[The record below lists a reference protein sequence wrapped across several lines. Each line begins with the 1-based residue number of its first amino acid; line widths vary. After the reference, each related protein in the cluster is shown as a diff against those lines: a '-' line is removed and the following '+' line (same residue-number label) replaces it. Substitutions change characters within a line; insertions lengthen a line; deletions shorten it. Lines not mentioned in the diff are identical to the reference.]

1 MIWILSLARLE
12 GSLEAKLNSAPPGEK
27 FRVLLVLRDQPDYEG
42 YMRRYPK
49 RNNEILKTIFDHVRD
64 LAKRTQ
70 EPVIEH
76 IKSLGITNYQSFWIS
91 NEIFVEATADQIRSL
106 ASREDITYIYEE
118 KVIYLLAKPSDRED
132 IKPDAVAWGVDRIKA
147 DSVWAYYGIDGTGV
161 ILGVMDSGVMAS
173 HPALSGKVINW
184 YDPHSGSSTP
194 TDASSCSYHGT
205 HVTGTM
211 VGGDGLGP
219 FTEDIGVAPGARV
232 AAVRI
237 FGGSSCSTTTT
248 IIRNGFQRIVSWK
261 VDSGINIVAVNNSW
275 GSTATTDLSFWN
287 DVLAWRTA
295 NIIPVFAI
303 GNNGPGAGTAGTPGN
318 YPTVIGV
325 GATNSS
331 DQVASFSSR
340 GPAPN
345 TNPWNNTAYWPRSDW
360 NLYKPNISAPG
371 VSIRSAYGSS
381 GYTNFDGTSM
391 ASPHVTGAI
400 ALLFQRNPALTFT
413 DVYNVLLDSADRPAP
428 NCNSVPNNNCGWGRL
443 NVLRAIRGV
452 PTSSVP
458 YISIQ
463 RVTVSDP
470 AGNNN
475 GIADPGETV
484 DLIITLRNSG
494 SLAASNTQAVIYT
507 SNPYITIID
516 NSANYGTINPS
527 DTARNT
533 SDVFTIGISPAAPI
547 GLRVDFDMYIT
558 ANSGAYN
565 DTLNFS
571 ITIGSPLNVF
581 VIDTG
586 TAALWIPVNVSG
598 AYAGGIGT
606 AYGDTSIAQGFKYP
620 KTSAN
625 LLYYAGVALG
635 NSPTFVPDGWYD
647 GGDLNNYYGGFM
659 RTPPSYGDENGAVGY
674 TASGIELRLEA
685 YGYSSYRPNWV
696 FLRYEIVNTSTSP
709 LNNLYI
715 GVFADFDITS
725 STYSQNYVAR
735 DTSLKL
741 VYVYHSSYPYRA
753 GVALVEPVSSLANLS
768 AIRNPT
774 YVYSGTPDSI
784 KWKFL
789 NGTLSFPSGSSA
801 DDWSVVASA
810 GPFNIPPG
818 GSQAVTFAFVG
829 FSGTTDVSE
838 SFADILPPR
847 IVVSK
852 NGKNTTL
859 NVDVPYKA
867 NVSVEVFSPSGRL
880 IRDLFKG
887 EHKGSL
893 SFDLSSLPRG
903 VYVVK
908 VRANKRTVIERVV
921 IN

>member
-1 MIWILSLARLE
+1 MIWVLSLARLE

-106 ASREDITYIYEE
+106 ASRDDITYIYEE

-132 IKPDAVAWGVDRIKA
+132 IKPDAVAWGVAKIKA
-147 DSVWAYYGIDGTGV
+147 DSVWIQYGIDGTGV

-173 HPALSGKVINW
+173 HPALSGKVIRW

-194 TDASSCSYHGT
+194 TDAAACSYHGT

-237 FGGSSCSTTTT
+237 FGGSGCSTTTT

-303 GNNGPGAGTAGTPGN
+303 GNNGPLPGTAGTPGN
-318 YPTVIGV
+318 FPTVIGV

-345 TNPWNNTAYWPRSDW
+345 MNPWNNTAYWPRSDW

-371 VSIRSAYGSS
+371 VAIRSAYGSS
-381 GYTNFDGTSM
+381 GYANFDGTSM
-391 ASPHVTGAI
+391 AAPHVTGAI

-452 PTSSVP
+452 PTLSVP

-463 RVTVSDP
+463 SITVSDP

-484 DLIITLRNSG
+484 NLIITLRNSG
-494 SLAASNTQAVIYT
+494 GVAASNTQAVIYT

-527 DTARNT
+527 DNATNT
-533 SDVFTIGISPAAPI
+533 SDVFTIGISPATPI
-547 GLRVDFDMYIT
+547 GLRVNFDMYIT
-558 ANSGAYN
+558 ANGGAYN

-586 TAALWIPVNVSG
+586 TAALWIPVNISG
-598 AYAGGIGT
+598 AYPGGIGT
-606 AYGDTSIAQGFKYP
+606 AYGDTSIAKGFKYP
-620 KTSAN
+620 KNSAN

-647 GGDLNNYYGGFM
+647 GGDLNKYYGGFM

-685 YGYSSYRPNWV
+685 YGHSSYRPNWV
-696 FLRYEIVNTSTSP
+696 FLRYEIVNTSSSP

-715 GVFADFDITS
+715 GVFADFDITY

-735 DTSLKL
+735 DISLNL

-753 GVALVEPVSSLANLS
+753 GVALVEPFSSLANLS
-768 AIRNPT
+768 AINNPT

-789 NGTLSFPSGSSA
+789 NGTLSFPSGPSA

-818 GSQAVTFAFVG
+818 GSQVVTFAFVG